1 MRDQL
6 VAAIAD
12 IEEERAQQ
20 LTKEMIDAGTDPHE
34 ILAACR
40 EAMAIVGERYE
51 AKEYFLPELL
61 MAGDMLREI
70 GEMIKP
76 QLAESAVTTEPLGKV
91 IIGTVAGDV
100 HDVGKDMVVFMLDA
114 NNFEVHDLG
123 IDVSA
128 DTFVSKIQEVQPD
141 IVALSGFLTLA
152 FDEMKN
158 TVQAFADAGVRDSVK
173 VMIGGAPMDDAVKA
187 YVGADAFGLDAA
199 AAVNLAKQFVG
210 RA

>member
-1 MRDQL
+1 
-6 VAAIAD
+6 
-12 IEEERAQQ
+12 
-20 LTKEMIDAGTDPHE
+20 
-34 ILAACR
+34 
-40 EAMAIVGERYE
+40 MAIVGERYE

-61 MAGDMLREI
+61 MAGDMLRDI

-76 QLAESAVTTEPLGKV
+76 GLAASAVTTEPLGKV
-91 IIGTVAGDV
+91 VIGTVSGDV

-114 NNFEVHDLG
+114 NNFEVYDLG

-128 DTFVSKIQEVQPD
+128 DAFVDKIQEVQPD

>member
-1 MRDQL
+1 MNEEL
-6 VAAIAD
+6 VQAIAD
-12 IEEERAQQ
+12 IEEERALA
-20 LTKEMIDAGTDPHE
+20 LTQELLDQDEDPHE

-40 EAMAIVGERYE
+40 AAMAIVGERYE
-51 AKEYFLPELL
+51 AKEYYLPELL
-61 MAGDMLREI
+61 LAGDMLRDI

-76 QLAESAVTTEPLGKV
+76 QMMDSAVKTEPIGKV
-91 IIGTVAGDV
+91 VIGTVAGDV

-123 IDVSA
+123 VDVSA
-128 DTFVSKIQEVQPD
+128 ETFVDKIREVQPEV
-141 IVALSGFLTLA
+141 VALSGFLTLA

-158 TVQAFADAGVRDSVK
+158 TVAAFETAGLRDSVK
-173 VMIGGAPMDDAVKA
+173 VMIGGAPMDRQITE

-210 RA
+210 RE